1 MSDWAMLRRLWPF
14 LRPDGW
20 TFALALVLTPVAA
33 GLSLIQPVLL
43 KRAIDN
49 HVVPGISG
57 DIELP
62 VAMDGLLWVALLY
75 LAAVVVGYLM
85 EGAYVMALAW
95 GGQRSIVRIRSAIYR
110 HLLVLR
116 QRFLD
121 RQPAGKLMTRA
132 TSDVDA
138 LGEAFSSG
146 VINIILDLLTII
158 GTLGA
163 MFWLNARLTLVMLLV
178 APPLL
183 AILEVIRRRL
193 RVLFSEVR
201 EALAEVNA
209 FLAER
214 VDGVEVVQLFNNE
227 AESERLF
234 DLRNDR
240 FRRATTRSN
249 VYDSFMYALV
259 DGTASI
265 GVAVMLWYGS
275 GLAAAVGIP
284 VGDPVSVGL
293 LVAFIEYMDRLFRPL
308 RELSGRIAVLQRG
321 AAAVEKIF
329 GLLDETDTIGDEGD
343 PVPEVEGHIV
353 MNDVYFRYRDD
364 APDVLR
370 GIDLEVRPGEVVA
383 VVGATGSGKTTLT
396 RLLDTS
402 YSGYRGSITI
412 DGREL
417 ADLSSGDLRRHI
429 TGVRQDAQ
437 LFSETVRFNIDLG
450 NEAIPMTVVENASE
464 LVNADRVV
472 DRVGWNHV
480 LRERGADLS
489 VGEGQLLTFARAMA
503 HDPEIVIL
511 DEATASIDS
520 MTEQLI
526 QDALERI
533 FTRKTVIVIAHR
545 LSTVERA
552 DRIVVMHHGEIVE
565 QGTHDELMALGEHYA
580 RLVRAGEELLVA

>member
-1 MSDWAMLRRLWPF
+1 M
-14 LRPDGW
+14 
-20 TFALALVLTPVAA
+20 LTPVAA
-33 GLSLIQPVLL
+33 ALSLVQPVLL
-43 KRAIDN
+43 KRAIDDY
-49 HVVPGISG
+49 VVPGVAGNVDIS
-57 DIELP
+57 
-62 VAMDGLLWVALLY
+62 VAVDGLFGVALLY
-75 LAAVVVGYLM
+75 LGAVVVGYVM
-85 EGAYVMALAW
+85 EGTYVMVLAW
-95 GGQRSIVRIRSAIYR
+95 GGQRTIVRIRSAIYR
-110 HLLVLR
+110 HLLSLR
-116 QRFLD
+116 QRYLD

-146 VINIILDLLTII
+146 VINIVLDVLII
-158 GTLGA
+158 AGTLGA
-163 MFWLNARLTLVMLLV
+163 MLWLNARLTLVLLLL

-183 AILEVIRRRL
+183 VILEVVRRRL

-201 EALAEVNA
+201 EALASVNA

-214 VDGVEVVQLFNNE
+214 IDGVEVVQLFNHE
-227 AESERLF
+227 KESERLF

-240 FRRATTRSN
+240 FRKATTRSN
-249 VYDSFMYALV
+249 VYDSFMFAVV

-275 GLAAAVGIP
+275 GLAAKVGIP

-293 LVAFIEYMDRLFRPL
+293 LVAFIEYLDRLFRPL

-329 GLLDETDTIGDEGD
+329 GLLDESDTVVDDGEEM
-343 PVPEVEGHIV
+343 PTVRGHIV
-353 MNDVYFRYRDD
+353 MRDVWFRYREDSM
-364 APDVLR
+364 DVLR

-383 VVGATGSGKTTLT
+383 IVGATGSGKTTLT

-402 YSGYRGSITI
+402 YAGYRGSIKI

-417 ADLSSGDLRRHI
+417 HTVRSDDVRRHI

-450 NEAIPMTVVENASE
+450 NENITFADAQKASG
-464 LVNADRVV
+464 LVHADRVV
-472 DRVGWNHV
+472 DRVGWQHV

-489 VGEGQLLTFARAMA
+489 VGEGQLVTFARAMA
-503 HDPEIVIL
+503 HDPEVVIL

-526 QDALERI
+526 QDALAKI
-533 FTRKTVIVIAHR
+533 FTRKTVIVVAHR

-552 DRIVVMHHGEIVE
+552 DRIVVMKHGQIVE
-565 QGTHDELMALGEHYA
+565 QGTHDELMSADDHYA